1 MIDLYFNLKG
11 VVGVV
16 TALSSVCRLRL
27 FLRGDRLLNGWYLIC
42 GTGPEVRWEMEAME
56 RNMARDV
63 GTS

>member
-27 FLRGDRLLNGWYLIC
+27 FPSRR
-42 GTGPEVRWEMEAME
+42 
-56 RNMARDV
+56 
-63 GTS
+63 